1 MLVEKTVF
9 SLLQTHECVIVP
21 GFGGFISKRKSAN
34 IDFTT
39 GIATPPY
46 KEIGF
51 NIKLQDNDGVLINSY
66 SAQHLLS
73 YKESEQKI
81 NQQVSEWNMVLSEG
95 QPLQLQQIG
104 HFWKDREGNVQFE
117 QDRSFNYLLE
127 AFGLA
132 SLEFVPVQEKS
143 ETVEILEIN
152 PKPARRNYIKYAAAA
167 AIVLPLAFYSYW
179 IPAKT
184 PAFEAGMISYHDFNP
199 LRKKESGKYAFQPI
213 QLSSVD
219 FHEELSVPMAQNP
232 TPELQTSKVTQ
243 TETTAPITP
252 VQMHLIAG
260 CFSSA
265 INAERLANKLNS
277 LGFQATILHE
287 GGLHKVSAGGA
298 FSEEG
303 LSSVKQKAQSL
314 SIDLWLLKIK

>member
-81 NQQVSEWNMVLSEG
+81 NQQV
-95 QPLQLQQIG
+95 
-104 HFWKDREGNVQFE
+104 
-117 QDRSFNYLLE
+117 
-127 AFGLA
+127 

-265 INAERLANKLNS
+265 NNAERLANKLNS

>member
-104 HFWKDREGNVQFE
+104 HFWN
-117 QDRSFNYLLE
+117 
-127 AFGLA
+127 
-132 SLEFVPVQEKS
+132 
-143 ETVEILEIN
+143 
-152 PKPARRNYIKYAAAA
+152 
-167 AIVLPLAFYSYW
+167 
-179 IPAKT
+179 
-184 PAFEAGMISYHDFNP
+184 
-199 LRKKESGKYAFQPI
+199 
-213 QLSSVD
+213 
-219 FHEELSVPMAQNP
+219 
-232 TPELQTSKVTQ
+232 
-243 TETTAPITP
+243 
-252 VQMHLIAG
+252 
-260 CFSSA
+260 
-265 INAERLANKLNS
+265 
-277 LGFQATILHE
+277 
-287 GGLHKVSAGGA
+287 
-298 FSEEG
+298 
-303 LSSVKQKAQSL
+303 
-314 SIDLWLLKIK
+314 

>member
-117 QDRSFNYLLE
+117 QDRSFSYLLE

-132 SLEFVPVQEKS
+132 TLEFIPVQEKA
-143 ETVEILEIN
+143 ETIEILEIN

-199 LRKKESGKYAFQPI
+199 LRKNESGKYTYQPI
-213 QLSSVD
+213 TLSSLELN
-219 FHEELSVPMAQNP
+219 EEKQEANNQKPW
-232 TPELQTSKVTQ
+232 PEPQAKKELIQ
-243 TETTAPITP
+243 ETTAPIAP

-260 CFSSA
+260 CFSNTS
-265 INAERLANKLNS
+265 NAERLANKLNS
-277 LGFQATILHE
+277 LGFQATILHQ

-303 LSSVKQKAQSL
+303 LSSVKEKAKAL
-314 SIDLWLLKIK
+314 SIELWLLKIK